1 MSKIKITEDELN
13 QLINA
18 KTVKNNIVNE
28 FGQISIIELELA
40 ERKKRAES
48 LYVKAVE
55 NEYNI
60 SKSLQ
65 DKYGQGTVDI
75 STGTFIPSA

>member
-1 MSKIKITEDELN
+1 MSEIKITEDELN

-28 FGQISIIELELA
+28 FGQISIIELELL

-75 STGTFIPSA
+75 TTGVFIPTK

>member
-18 KTVKNNIVNE
+18 KTAKNNIVNE
-28 FGQISIIELELA
+28 FGLISIIELELA

>member
-1 MSKIKITEDELN
+1 MSKIKITEEELN

-18 KTVKNNIVNE
+18 KTAKNNIVNE
-28 FGQISIIELELA
+28 FGLISIIELELA

>member
-48 LYVKAVE
+48 LYIKAVE

>member
-1 MSKIKITEDELN
+1 MSKIKIREDELN

-48 LYVKAVE
+48 LYIKAVE

>member
-1 MSKIKITEDELN
+1 MSKIKISEDELN

-48 LYVKAVE
+48 LYIKAVE